1 MAYNTIVFLMH
12 GSVTPLFINYY
23 LVSGSAPRFTVEPEN
38 RVVVAQ
44 MMGVT
49 LRQSFPCGFEGT
61 NITVTWF
68 QNNMELS
75 TADPSRT
82 IYPNGTLEITA
93 IVEGVDA
100 SEDGVDYYCVL
111 SNEVGSVRSRTARI
125 QLACK

>member
-1 MAYNTIVFLMH
+1 M
-12 GSVTPLFINYY
+12 
-23 LVSGSAPRFTVEPEN
+23 
-38 RVVVAQ
+38 VVAQ
-44 MMGVT
+44 RMGVT

-61 NITVTWF
+61 NITVTWY

-75 TADPSRT
+75 STDSSR
-82 IYPNGTLEITA
+82 IIHPNGTLEITA

-100 SEDGVDYYCVL
+100 SVDGVDYYCVL